1 MEEAIVG
8 VTTVEVT
15 HAVRD
20 STADGQEIRAG
31 DVIAVVD
38 DRITQVGQDHL
49 AVVEA
54 VLDDVAREPELVTVY
69 RGAGI
74 DEDAAETLV
83 DALRRKHPDV
93 EFEVHDGGQ
102 EHYPYILSLE

>member
-1 MEEAIVG
+1 V
-8 VTTVEVT
+8 
-15 HAVRD
+15 
-20 STADGQEIRAG
+20 G

-38 DRITQVGQDHL
+38 DRITQVGQDNL
-49 AVVEA
+49 SVVEA
-54 VLDDVAREPELVTVY
+54 ALEDAGREPELITVY
-69 RGAGI
+69 RGAGVG
-74 DEDAAETLV
+74 EEAAATLV